1 MAIQTS
7 NTANPASTAGS
18 PVRTDA
24 STATPP
30 TAAEAIAR
38 NKSELNT
45 QIVQASLSVSISA
58 GNEPQ
63 QLVLRS
69 VIDRLNELLDD
80 GTGVPAL
87 DTASKQDNSPEGTA
101 GRIVSLSTAFF
112 DAYAAQ
118 HPDQDPAETAKS
130 FVEMIRGGVEQ
141 GFKDARGI
149 LDGLGALQGD
159 VAGNIDKTH
168 ELVMKG
174 LDDFLAKFQVKTPEA
189 GEEVAAEDKP
199 AS

>member
-7 NTANPASTAGS
+7 NPANTHGAARADATA
-18 PVRTDA
+18 
-24 STATPP
+24 TATPP
-30 TAAEAIAR
+30 TAAEVAAR
-38 NKSELNT
+38 GKAELNL
-45 QIVQASLSVSISA
+45 QIVQTSLSVSISA

-69 VIDRLNELLDD
+69 VVDRLNELLDD

-87 DTASKQDNSPEGTA
+87 DTAAKQDNSPEGTA

-112 DAYAAQ
+112 DAYKTQ
-118 HPDQDPAETAKS
+118 HPGVDEADAAKS
-130 FVEMIRGGVEQ
+130 FVEIIRGGVEE

-149 LDGLGALQGD
+149 LESLSALQGD
-159 VAGNIDKTH
+159 VATNIDKTY

-174 LDDFLAKFQVKTPEA
+174 LDDFLAKFQAGTPEA
-189 GEEVAAEDKP
+189 P
-199 AS
+199 ADDTTRD

>member
-7 NTANPASTAGS
+7 NTANPNPTTLRAETA
-18 PVRTDA
+18 A
-24 STATPP
+24 PP
-30 TAAEAIAR
+30 TAAEAVAR
-38 NKSELNT
+38 NKAELNT

-87 DTASKQDNSPEGTA
+87 DTASKQDNSPAGTA

-118 HPDQDPAETAKS
+118 HPGEDEAATAKS
-130 FVEMIRGGVEQ
+130 FVDMIRGGVEQ

-149 LDGLGALQGD
+149 LEGLSALQGD
-159 VAGNIDKTH
+159 VAGNIDKTY

-174 LDDFLAKFQVKTPEA
+174 LDDFLAKF
-189 GEEVAAEDKP
+189 EVASPVGADEPATDDKP
-199 AS
+199 AA

>member
-7 NTANPASTAGS
+7 NTANPASTGL
-18 PVRTDA
+18 RTDA
-24 STATPP
+24 AAPS
-30 TAAEAIAR
+30 TAAEAVAR
-38 NKSELNT
+38 NKTELNT

-87 DTASKQDNSPEGTA
+87 DTASKQDNSPDGTA
-101 GRIVSLSTAFF
+101 GRILSQSTAFF

-118 HPDQDPAETAKS
+118 HPGEDEATTAKS
-130 FVEMIRGGVEQ
+130 FVDMIRGGVEQ

-149 LDGLGALQGD
+149 LEGLSALQGD
-159 VAGNIDKTH
+159 VASNIDKTY

-174 LDDFLAKFQVKTPEA
+174 LDDFLAKFQVAPPADTETP
-189 GEEVAAEDKP
+189 AADDKP
-199 AS
+199 TA